1 MRKLREFLQSAK
13 GLCMIALV
21 ALALVLLFGI
31 QYGAD
36 TLAAIGLPT
45 PVPAPLPQP
54 PPSPE
59 LLPVKPLATPDPDA
73 PRKVPD
79 RAPTPEPYV
88 RPSYPIHGPEDVITA
103 VLNDRNF
110 QVNLDDPVVGPHAK
124 GATPGEPIFIKSI
137 SAREIDWD
145 YYVVPFYKDGRV
157 SGVATVGVKD
167 GMGVMGAWYN
177 WDADR
182 YPLINA
188 AEAKEIVAQTGH
200 QVVGEPRLVHRQLR
214 ESGPRGLPF
223 WEVRTAD
230 GETLYVIFD
239 KVRIIGVYKATE
251 VHIVD

>member
-1 MRKLREFLQSAK
+1 
-13 GLCMIALV
+13 LV
-21 ALALVLLFGI
+21 FGI

-45 PVPAPLPQP
+45 PIPAPFP

-59 LLPVKPLATPDPDA
+59 LPPMEPLATQ
-73 PRKVPD
+73 VLL
-79 RAPTPEPYV
+79 TPEVGKGQAMGTVQPYTS
-88 RPSYPIHGPEDVITA
+88 PSYPVNKPEDVIPII
-103 VLNDRNF
+103 LNDRNF
-110 QVNLDDPVVGPHAK
+110 QANLDAPVVGPHAK

-214 ESGPRGLPF
+214 ESGPRVLPF
-223 WEVRTAD
+223 WEVRTSD